1 MAVEKSKLFKGI
13 AWFVAVVIVF
23 SLFLVFAQLMAEKNE
38 FIKTQSINMVLCVV
52 SGYITFD
59 IFKKYKS
66 EKKKKQIFGIAFFA
80 LITIAFLLYFAMKIA
95 Q

>member
-23 SLFLVFAQLMAEKNE
+23 SLFMVFAQLMAEKNE
-38 FIKTQSINMVLCVV
+38 FIKTQSLNMVLCVV
-52 SGYITFD
+52 SGYIAFD
-59 IFKKYKS
+59 IFKKYKV
-66 EKKKKQIFGIAFFA
+66 EKKKKQIFGMAFFL
-80 LITIAFLLYFAMKIA
+80 LITVAFLIYFGLKIA